1 VLADHVFG
9 DNDEMTSL
17 RFDDGAARHDWV
29 QVISSLKPR
38 SGEVIPSFLFS

>member
-1 VLADHVFG
+1 VLADHFMNAH
-9 DNDEMTSL
+9 DKMTSL